1 MEKSNQ
7 KKRKAL
13 FPSGE
18 TFDENNV
25 RIFTK
30 NDSFSKAFI
39 DPKGTYFSKF
49 DIRILLRFYLN
60 NFSISQ
66 KKTAQG
72 FVIFCFWTPQKYLPV
87 LVLFH
92 FVSLHYIICWIDR
105 LDLVSYK
112 SSLRYTVLFFSFWQ
126 DRGKQSIKEI
136 SHPIIT
142 NISPWSFW
150 NIRSTG
156 NIRDRS
162 ATENFLGV
170 WDSLKVWEFS
180 EDPIANRNSSGF
192 RVLLAFR
199 PRTSWPSISKLL

>member
-1 MEKSNQ
+1 M
-7 KKRKAL
+7 
-13 FPSGE
+13 
-18 TFDENNV
+18 
-25 RIFTK
+25 
-30 NDSFSKAFI
+30 
-39 DPKGTYFSKF
+39 
-49 DIRILLRFYLN
+49 
-60 NFSISQ
+60 
-66 KKTAQG
+66 
-72 FVIFCFWTPQKYLPV
+72 IFCFWTPQKYFPV

-105 LDLVSYK
+105 LDLVSDK
-112 SSLRYTVLFFSFWQ
+112 SSLRYTVLFFSFCQ

-150 NIRSTG
+150 NIRSAG
-156 NIRDRS
+156 NIWHRS

-170 WDSLKVWEFS
+170 WDSLKVREFS

-199 PRTSWPSISKLL
+199 PRTSWPRISKLLQKTKHEASYLYSIIIIIIYWMWVSCTFLKRIRIWAPHVIEV

>member
-1 MEKSNQ
+1 MIPLAK
-7 KKRKAL
+7 
-13 FPSGE
+13 F
-18 TFDENNV
+18 
-25 RIFTK
+25 
-30 NDSFSKAFI
+30 FI
-39 DPKGTYFSKF
+39 DARGTYFSKF
-49 DIRILLRFYLN
+49 VIRMLLRFCLN
-60 NFSISQ
+60 NFSVSQ

-72 FVIFCFWTPQKYLPV
+72 FVIFCFWTPQKYFPV

-92 FVSLHYIICWIDR
+92 FVSLHYIICWIDG
-105 LDLVSYK
+105 LYLVSDK

-150 NIRSTG
+150 NIRSAG
-156 NIRDRS
+156 NIWDRS
-162 ATENFLGV
+162 ATESFLGD
-170 WDSLKVWEFS
+170 WDSLKVREFS

-199 PRTSWPSISKLL
+199 PRTSWPRISKLL